1 LRKAEEESKL
11 ENLRLAKELAKA
23 RQALI
28 DEFVIHERVVQDLK
42 LSNTELRKSHERTD
56 LMLRSVQMA
65 SGSLE
70 LNLVLER
77 IAEMLADATG
87 MPHCG
92 IYLMD
97 DEKKIL
103 VRYAGTKSLSSS
115 QLAMTR
121 NLQIPPEQFPLVQEA
136 LDSRNP
142 IFCEDARSDP
152 HVNHAIL
159 PPLDIRSMLVVPIR
173 LSGRVLGM
181 ALNYTLGEMYSIT
194 QENIELASGIANSVA
209 LAVENARLYGET
221 RQRLAESQGVQRVTT
236 SLLRKNSLQEVLEII
251 CNEALNLTDAT
262 GSAVLLLEENGTLRV
277 TSAVGEKL
285 SALNILPVDG
295 SLAGRTVLSGE
306 PAFFNDV
313 SGINLDYLHDL
324 GIISLLA
331 APLKV
336 ESTIIGVL
344 DVINKVGGFAREDL
358 RIISLFADQAA
369 IVIDQTR
376 LHQQVEQIAV
386 MEERQR
392 LAREL
397 HDSVTQA
404 LYSVNLYAEAAR
416 RALMAGKKEV
426 TLENLKELRQ
436 MTREA
441 LLDMRLLV
449 FELHPSILEKE
460 GLVAALQ
467 SRLASVES
475 RSGLKTEMHVE
486 GQGRLPLVL
495 EDELYRIAQEGLNN
509 AVKHARARSVKIEL
523 NYSQAGVCLIL
534 SDDGTG
540 FNLEAAGGSGGLG
553 LRGIK
558 ERVRK
563 MDGNL
568 VIESSPKTGTRL
580 TVTVRLGSGVQRP

>member
-1 LRKAEEESKL
+1 MRKANEGSSTESL
-11 ENLRLAKELAKA
+11 QLAKELARAK
-23 RQALI
+23 QALI
-28 DEFVIHERVVQDLK
+28 DEIVIHERVVKDLTR
-42 LSNTELRKSHERTD
+42 SNRELRKSQERTD

-65 SGSLE
+65 NGSLE

-77 IAEMLADATG
+77 IAEMLAFATG

-97 DEKKIL
+97 DEKNIL
-103 VRYAGTKSLSSS
+103 VRHAGTKSLSKS
-115 QLAMTR
+115 QQESINHL
-121 NLQIPPEQFPLVQEA
+121 LIPPAQFPLVQEA
-136 LDSRNP
+136 LDSKTP
-142 IFCEDARSDP
+142 IICQDARSDP
-152 HVNHAIL
+152 RVNHEIL

-181 ALNYTLGEMYSIT
+181 ALNYTLGEMYTIT
-194 QENIELASGIANSVA
+194 QEDVELASGVANSVA
-209 LAVENARLYGET
+209 LAVDNARLYEET

-236 SLLRKNSLQEVLEII
+236 SLLGKNSLQEVLQLI

-262 GSAVLLLEENGTLRV
+262 GSAVLLLDKNGLLQV

-285 SALNILPVDG
+285 SVLDHLPIDG
-295 SLAGRTVLSGE
+295 SLAGQAVLSGE
-306 PAFFNDV
+306 PALFNKV
-313 SGINLDYLHDL
+313 SKVNLRYLHDL
-324 GIISLLA
+324 GIVTLLA

-336 ESTIIGVL
+336 ESMIIGVL
-344 DVINKVGGFAREDL
+344 DVINKVGGFSKEDL

-369 IVIDQTR
+369 IVINQTQ
-376 LHQQVEQIAV
+376 LHQQVEQMVV

-416 RALMAGKKEV
+416 RALSAGKKEV
-426 TLENLKELRQ
+426 TLENLKNLRE

-441 LLDMRLLV
+441 LLEMRLLV

-460 GLVAALQ
+460 GLAAALQ
-467 SRLASVES
+467 SRLAAVES
-475 RSGLKTEMHVE
+475 RSGLKTAIRVVGER
-486 GQGRLPLVL
+486 QLPLTV
-495 EDELYRIAQEGLNN
+495 EEELYRIAQEGLNN
-509 AVKHARARSVKIEL
+509 AVKHARARSVSIEL
-523 NYSQAGVCLIL
+523 MLTGQSVCMIL

-540 FNLEAAGGSGGLG
+540 FNLESAGGSGGMG

-563 MDGNL
+563 MNGTL
-568 VIESSPKTGTRL
+568 AIESSPESGTRL
-580 TVTVRLGSGVQRP
+580 TVTVQLS

>member
-1 LRKAEEESKL
+1 
-11 ENLRLAKELAKA
+11 
-23 RQALI
+23 
-28 DEFVIHERVVQDLK
+28 
-42 LSNTELRKSHERTD
+42 
-56 LMLRSVQMA
+56 M
-65 SGSLE
+65 
-70 LNLVLER
+70 
-77 IAEMLADATG
+77 
-87 MPHCG
+87 
-92 IYLMD
+92 
-97 DEKKIL
+97 
-103 VRYAGTKSLSSS
+103 
-115 QLAMTR
+115 
-121 NLQIPPEQFPLVQEA
+121 
-136 LDSRNP
+136 
-142 IFCEDARSDP
+142 
-152 HVNHAIL
+152 
-159 PPLDIRSMLVVPIR
+159 
-173 LSGRVLGM
+173 
-181 ALNYTLGEMYSIT
+181 
-194 QENIELASGIANSVA
+194 
-209 LAVENARLYGET
+209 
-221 RQRLAESQGVQRVTT
+221 
-236 SLLRKNSLQEVLEII
+236 
-251 CNEALNLTDAT
+251 
-262 GSAVLLLEENGTLRV
+262 
-277 TSAVGEKL
+277 
-285 SALNILPVDG
+285 
-295 SLAGRTVLSGE
+295 
-306 PAFFNDV
+306 
-313 SGINLDYLHDL
+313 
-324 GIISLLA
+324 
-331 APLKV
+331 
-336 ESTIIGVL
+336 
-344 DVINKVGGFAREDL
+344 INKVGGFTREDL

-376 LHQQVEQIAV
+376 LHHQVEQIAV

-441 LLDMRLLV
+441 LLDMRLLI

-486 GQGRLPLVL
+486 GQGRLPLTV
-495 EDELYRIAQEGLNN
+495 EEELYRIAQEGLNN

-523 NYSQAGVCLIL
+523 KFTQAGVCLIL

-568 VIESSPKTGTRL
+568 VIESSPEAGTRL
-580 TVTVRLGSGVQRP
+580 TVTVRLLT

>member
-1 LRKAEEESKL
+1 MRKAEEESKL

>member
-28 DEFVIHERVVQDLK
+28 DEFVVHERVVQDLK

-65 SGSLE
+65 GGSLE

-121 NLQIPPEQFPLVQEA
+121 NLQIPPAQFPLVQEA

-142 IFCEDARSDP
+142 ILCEDARSDP
-152 HVNHAIL
+152 RVNHEIL

-181 ALNYTLGEMYSIT
+181 ALNYTLGEMYAIT

-262 GSAVLLLEENGTLRV
+262 GSAVLLLEENGILRV

-285 SALNILPVDG
+285 SALNLLPVDG

-306 PAFFNDV
+306 PEFFNDV
-313 SGINLDYLHDL
+313 SGINLDYLHEL

-416 RALMAGKKEV
+416 RSLMAGKKEV

-475 RSGLKTEMHVE
+475 RSGLKTEMHME

-495 EDELYRIAQEGLNN
+495 EEELYRIAQEGLNN
-509 AVKHARARSVKIEL
+509 AVKHARAKRVKIEL
-523 NYSQAGVCLIL
+523 KYTHADVCLIL

-568 VIESSPKTGTRL
+568 VIESSPDAGTRL
-580 TVTVRLGSGVQRP
+580 TVTVRL